1 MLRQLVRAAVAAMV
15 VGAPVLTAT
24 QAAACPDWQGQPYF
38 GQIELYAGF
47 QPDPYVRNI
56 TAGGTQRL
64 ENCGFNATGFVTSRP
79 DFDLY
84 WRGQSAQLTIAV
96 EANADAVLLVNA
108 PDGSWFYSDDYRG
121 TNRRSRSRTR
131 RKGCMTSGSAPMTGR
146 GATRGGWSL
155 RSTTTDRDA
164 QGRMA
169 ENVVHFA
176 RALRAGGLPVGT
188 DRAMAAVEAV
198 AAAGLLTGP
207 ISCRLAGLPDFA
219 ARAQDRL

>member
-1 MLRQLVRAAVAAMV
+1 MLRQFVRAAVAAMV

-84 WRGQSAQLTIAV
+84 WRGSSSQLTIAV
-96 EANADAVLLVNA
+96 ESNADAVLLVNA

-121 TNRRSRSRTR
+121 TNPAITFQNPQEGLYDIWIGTYDGSRRN
-131 RKGCMTSGSAPMTGR
+131 PGR
-146 GATRGGWSL
+146 LVFT
-155 RSTTTDRDA
+155 
-164 QGRMA
+164 
-169 ENVVHFA
+169 EYNY
-176 RALRAGGLPVGT
+176 
-188 DRAMAAVEAV
+188 
-198 AAAGLLTGP
+198 
-207 ISCRLAGLPDFA
+207 
-219 ARAQDRL
+219 

>member
-1 MLRQLVRAAVAAMV
+1 MLRQFVRATLAAMI

-121 TNRRSRSRTR
+121 TNPAITFVNPQEGLYDIWIGTYDGSRRN
-131 RKGCMTSGSAPMTGR
+131 PGR
-146 GATRGGWSL
+146 LVFT
-155 RSTTTDRDA
+155 
-164 QGRMA
+164 
-169 ENVVHFA
+169 EYNY
-176 RALRAGGLPVGT
+176 
-188 DRAMAAVEAV
+188 
-198 AAAGLLTGP
+198 
-207 ISCRLAGLPDFA
+207 
-219 ARAQDRL
+219 

>member
-1 MLRQLVRAAVAAMV
+1 MLRQFVQAAVAAMV

-84 WRGQSAQLTIAV
+84 WRGSSSQLTIAV

-121 TNRRSRSRTR
+121 TNPAITFQNPQEGLYDIWIGTYDGSRRN
-131 RKGCMTSGSAPMTGR
+131 PGR
-146 GATRGGWSL
+146 LIFT
-155 RSTTTDRDA
+155 
-164 QGRMA
+164 
-169 ENVVHFA
+169 EYNY
-176 RALRAGGLPVGT
+176 
-188 DRAMAAVEAV
+188 
-198 AAAGLLTGP
+198 
-207 ISCRLAGLPDFA
+207 
-219 ARAQDRL
+219 